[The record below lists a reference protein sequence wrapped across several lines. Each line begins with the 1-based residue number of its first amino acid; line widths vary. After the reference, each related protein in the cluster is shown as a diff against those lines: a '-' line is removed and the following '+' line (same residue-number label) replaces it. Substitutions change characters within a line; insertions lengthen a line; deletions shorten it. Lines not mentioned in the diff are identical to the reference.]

1 MEKYSSWL
9 TAEKVGF
16 NRKRKLSY
24 KTLEEKLINVIN
36 SGEISKITGNEK
48 LSMFLKEVVLDRKT
62 FDYSK
67 LKLE

>member
-1 MEKYSSWL
+1 VEKYSSWL